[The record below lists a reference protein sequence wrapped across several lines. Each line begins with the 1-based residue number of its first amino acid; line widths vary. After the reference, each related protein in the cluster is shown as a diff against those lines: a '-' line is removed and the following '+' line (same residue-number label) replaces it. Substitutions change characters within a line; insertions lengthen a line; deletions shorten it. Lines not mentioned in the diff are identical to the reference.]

1 MSVID
6 TPPGY
11 APLDNDVPWDPG
23 YLELVPPE
31 QVLMLDELGS
41 DAAGP
46 TALSPVAITS
56 PFRFLSDE
64 GIRVM
69 HAVCSELERFAGGNN
84 RIAKCARGGVY
95 RSAFLRGLSEDPVLL
110 DFLRGL
116 AQAPVEPHPVGHH
129 AMHVNYAPDEVG
141 KNVDQ
146 WHCDA
151 VSFDYVLMVSD
162 PRELKGGRF
171 EYFLG
176 PVEEGRDLLLAG
188 AGLPPQRVVS
198 VEFPGPG
205 WAVFQQGHRVLHR
218 ATRLEEPAERITAV
232 ASFYTPDPV
241 ISDPTEIGT
250 LRGAD
255 GSDIA
260 LVEWSRYASVVAAR
274 RLLHFAEECALFSR
288 SHDELQ
294 ADLRACISVV
304 EEAIEEFD
312 REDQGGLIT
321 FGEGE

>member
-1 MSVID
+1 MTIAA
-6 TPPGY
+6 PPGY
-11 APLDNDVPWDPG
+11 ERLASDVAWDPC
-23 YLELVPPE
+23 YLELIPPE
-31 QVLMLDELGS
+31 RVLMLDELGPG
-41 DAAGP
+41 AAGP
-46 TALSPVAITS
+46 TALSPVAITT

-64 GIRVM
+64 GVRIM
-69 HAVCSELERFAGGNN
+69 HAVCSELEGFARGNN
-84 RIAKCARGGVY
+84 RIAKCSRGGVY
-95 RSAFLRGLSEDPVLL
+95 RSAFLHGLSSDPDLL
-110 DFLRGL
+110 EFLRGL
-116 AQAPVEPHPVGHH
+116 AQAPVEPHPVSHH

-162 PRELKGGRF
+162 PRPLKGGRF

-188 AGLPPQRVVS
+188 AGLPRERVVS

-218 ATRLEEPAERITAV
+218 ATRLEERGERITAV
-232 ASFYTPDPV
+232 ASFYTPDPE
-241 ISDPTEIGT
+241 IPDPTELPT

-255 GSDIA
+255 GNDIA
-260 LVEWSRYASVVAAR
+260 LVEWSRYASVVAAN
-274 RLLHFAEECALFSR
+274 RLLHFAEEGASFSR
-288 SHDELQ
+288 SREELQ
-294 ADLRACISVV
+294 ADLRACIAVV
-304 EEAIEEFD
+304 EEAIEELD
-312 REDQGGLIT
+312 RDEVGALIT